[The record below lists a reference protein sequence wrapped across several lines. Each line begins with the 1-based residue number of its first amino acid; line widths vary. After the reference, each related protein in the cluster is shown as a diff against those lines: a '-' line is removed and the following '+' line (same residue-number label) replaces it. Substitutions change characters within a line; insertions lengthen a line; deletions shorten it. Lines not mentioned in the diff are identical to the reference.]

1 MREREG
7 RGGEREKRGEVS
19 LVTSCHHLSLAHC
32 LAPFKLGDDS
42 TKLFNY
48 CIHCWPWEVFSYD
61 VNKQNNLTI
70 QKIQK

>member
-19 LVTSCHHLSLAHC
+19 LVTSCHNLSLAHC

-42 TKLFNY
+42 PKLFNE
-48 CIHCWPWEVFSYD
+48 CLPGGVHKLLT
-61 VNKQNNLTI
+61 NKIICFN
-70 QKIQK
+70 